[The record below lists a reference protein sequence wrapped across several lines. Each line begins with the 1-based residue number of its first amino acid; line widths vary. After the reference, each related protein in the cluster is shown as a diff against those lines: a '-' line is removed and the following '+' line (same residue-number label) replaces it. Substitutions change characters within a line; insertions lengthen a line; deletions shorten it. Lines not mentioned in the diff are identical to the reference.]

1 MAGRVVTRVRAMTKN
16 DSDVSRRWLL
26 GALLA
31 SVATPALAEAPLT
44 SVRPVPRPAP
54 GGALGAPA
62 ILTKP
67 AAASADDII
76 LSARL
81 GGQVAYLCVD
91 PATGETIDA
100 RDPDLGLPPAS
111 TAKSIT
117 TLYALDRLGGGHRF
131 ETRVLATGPVAG
143 GQVQGDLI
151 LSGTG
156 DPTLSTDMLA
166 AMAATLSS
174 KGIRGV
180 TGRFLVDDGALPNL
194 PLIDPEQPDYVGYN
208 PAISGLNL
216 NYNRVHFEWKRK
228 GNGWSVAMDAR
239 SDRFVPPVQMAQMT
253 VVNRDKPLFTFDQKG
268 GIDSWT
274 VAATAL
280 GNAGSRWLPVR
291 QPGAYTG
298 DVFRALAKAQGVDL
312 PEPREIRGSPTGT
325 MLVRQTS
332 DDLSAVIRSMLKYST
347 NLTAEVL
354 GLSSS
359 GPDAGT
365 LRESGRRMSGWAN
378 AKFGRS
384 GSFVDHSGLG
394 PDSRVAPADMVAA
407 LASPAGAQLAGLMKP
422 FKLRGLEGQ
431 PAKGAKEPDLTVQAK
446 TGTLNFASG
455 LVGFVL
461 TPAGRRL
468 AFAVYAADIPR
479 RDALPLALREEPP
492 GGSAWAARARVME
505 SQLIE
510 RWSRLSA

>member
-1 MAGRVVTRVRAMTKN
+1 MTKT

-26 GALLA
+26 GALMA
-31 SVATPALAEAPLT
+31 GVAVPALAEAPTT
-44 SVRPVPRPAP
+44 SVRPVPRPVP
-54 GGALGAPA
+54 GGTVGAPA
-62 ILTKP
+62 VLTKP
-67 AAASADDII
+67 VAAAADDII
-76 LSARL
+76 QAARL

-91 PATGETIDA
+91 PTTGETIDA
-100 RDPDLGLPPAS
+100 RNPDLVLPPAS
-111 TAKSIT
+111 TAKAIT
-117 TLYALDRLGGGHRF
+117 TLYALDRLGGAHQF

-143 GQVQGDLI
+143 GIVQGDLV

-174 KGIRGV
+174 KGVRGV

-228 GNGWSVAMDAR
+228 GNGWSLAMDAR
-239 SDRFVPPVQMAQMT
+239 SDRFVPPVQMAQMK

-280 GNAGSRWLPVR
+280 GNSGSRWLPVR
-291 QPGAYTG
+291 QPGAYAG
-298 DVFRALAKAQGVDL
+298 DVFRALCKSQGLTL
-312 PEPREIRGSPTGT
+312 PEPREVRGAPSGT
-325 MLVRQTS
+325 ILVRQSSEQLTS
-332 DDLSAVIRSMLKYST
+332 VIRSMLKYST

-359 GPDAGT
+359 GPEAGT

-407 LASPAGAQLAGLMKP
+407 LAAPSGGQLVGLMKP

-431 PAKGAKEPDLTVQAK
+431 PAKGTKDPALTVQAK

-455 LVGFVL
+455 LVGFVQ

-468 AFAVYAADIPR
+468 AFAVYSADVAR
-479 RDALPLALREEPP
+479 RDALPLALREDPP
-492 GGSAWAARARVME
+492 GGSAWASRSRVME

-510 RWSRLSA
+510 RWSVLSA